1 MQHSL
6 SVLQRPAGVHVVP
19 DSHETVPTYKAAA
32 LLKSYILWKVSKKIQ
47 ATISFTGLLLS
58 IILIVFLMW
67 VVFTQMEG

>member
-1 MQHSL
+1 M
-6 SVLQRPAGVHVVP
+6 
-19 DSHETVPTYKAAA
+19 
-32 LLKSYILWKVSKKIQ
+32 KSYILWKVSKKIQ

>member
-32 LLKSYILWKVSKKIQ
+32 LLLGD
-47 ATISFTGLLLS
+47 TL
-58 IILIVFLMW
+58 
-67 VVFTQMEG
+67 